1 LRSNLKV
8 DKGQM
13 PAKEEHGPHKKLWIA
28 LALVLIVSF
37 AVLGGVGLN
46 VLQGALPIPE
56 SPGIAVGR
64 GIL

>member
-1 LRSNLKV
+1 
-8 DKGQM
+8 M